1 MGDANRRSA
10 RLAGRLVDAETFA
23 RLQRSRDYL
32 AERFAA
38 PISLEEAARQAY
50 LSPFHY
56 HRLFARTYGET
67 PHEFLTRRRLDHARQ
82 LLIAGDLPVTE
93 VCLAAGYLS
102 LGTFS
107 SRFRERVGCSPSEY
121 RRSARR
127 YFPLSRFDLYRFVP
141 VCFLLRF
148 GGR

>member
-1 MGDANRRSA
+1 MGNPPRRAA
-10 RLAGRLVDAETFA
+10 RCDRRLVDAETFA

-32 AERFAA
+32 AERFAS

-93 VCLAAGYLS
+93 VCLATGYLS

-107 SRFRERVGCSPSEY
+107 SRFHEQVGCSPTEY

-127 YFPLSRFDLYRFVP
+127 FFALPPFGLSRF
-141 VCFLLRF
+141 
-148 GGR
+148 